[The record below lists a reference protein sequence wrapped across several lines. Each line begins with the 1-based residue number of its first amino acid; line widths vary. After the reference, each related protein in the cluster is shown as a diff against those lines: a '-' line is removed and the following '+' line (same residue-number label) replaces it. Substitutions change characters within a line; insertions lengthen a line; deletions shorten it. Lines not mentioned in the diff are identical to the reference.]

1 MNSLMN
7 HRNHH
12 AMSEVFPASFGEIFE
27 RFFGPH
33 GSWENNF
40 YTPEFRYRKLDVK
53 VGEKEVTVTL
63 PFPGCKKSDFHLEVV
78 GDDLTVKAVH
88 SEEAREERRKKDFI
102 RRERTLS
109 SYQESVHLPVKV
121 KGAETKAVYED
132 GILTVTIPREC
143 ACALA
148 SRVIEVQ

>member
-7 HRNHH
+7 HIHH
-12 AMSEVFPASFGEIFE
+12 YNMNETLPVSFGEILE

-33 GSWENNF
+33 SSWDNNF
-40 YTPEFRYRKLDVK
+40 YTPEFRHRKLDVK
-53 VGEKEVTVTL
+53 IGEKEVIVTL
-63 PFPGCKKSDFHLEVV
+63 PFPGCRKSDFHLEVV

-88 SEEAREERRKKDFI
+88 SGEVREERRKKDFI
-102 RRERTLS
+102 RRERMLS

-121 KGAETKAVYED
+121 KGAETRAVYED

-143 ACALA
+143 ACAVT